1 MAKRDYYDVLGVGR
15 EAGDGDL
22 KKAYRRL
29 AMKHHPDRNPDNSK
43 AEQQFTEAKEAYEV
57 LSDEGKRAAY
67 NQFGHAG
74 VEGNAGTGGGAGA
87 AGFGDM
93 FGDIFGDI
101 FGAGGSGGRR
111 GRSARGADLRYELEL
126 TLEDAVRGSDSRIQ
140 VSTLVR
146 CDTCSGSG
154 AKPGTAPS
162 ACSTCAGQGQV
173 RMQQGFFSIQQ
184 TCPQCSGSGRVITSP
199 CGECSG
205 QGRVQKRKTLQVKV
219 PAGVDDGDQI
229 RLAGEGESGAAGI
242 AAGDLYV
249 LIRLKSHSIFSR
261 DGDNLYCEMPVSF
274 AAAALGGNIDIPTLS
289 GRANLKI
296 PAESQSERVFRLRG
310 KGVRNVRSGSVG
322 DLYCKVKVETPVN
335 LTRRQKEVL
344 SEFEE
349 LTNGG
354 GGRHSPRQN
363 SGSGKL
369 KSFFEDLGS

>member
-57 LSDEGKRAAY
+57 LSDGEKRAAY

-74 VEGNAGTGGGAGA
+74 VEGNAGMGGGAGA
-87 AGFGDM
+87 AGFGD
-93 FGDIFGDI
+93 IFGDI
-101 FGAGGSGGRR
+101 FGASAGASGGRR

-140 VSTLVR
+140 VPTLVR

-162 ACSTCAGQGQV
+162 SCSTCAGQGQV

-242 AAGDLYV
+242 PAGDLYV

-274 AAAALGGNIDIPTLS
+274 AAAALGGNIGIPTLS

-354 GGRHSPRQN
+354 DSRHSPRQN
-363 SGSGKL
+363 SWSGKL
-369 KSFFEDLGS
+369 KSFFEDLVS

>member
-1 MAKRDYYDVLGVGR
+1 MDKRDYYEVLGSSR
-15 EAGDGDL
+15 NASESDL

-29 AMKHHPDRNPDNSK
+29 AMKYHPDRNPDDAQ
-43 AEQQFTEAKEAYEV
+43 AEKQFKEAKEAYEV
-57 LSDEGKRAAY
+57 LSDQQKRAAY
-67 NQFGHAG
+67 DQFGHAG
-74 VEGNAGTGGGAGA
+74 VDPSAGAGAGAGA
-87 AGFGDM
+87 AG

-101 FGAGGSGGRR
+101 FGGAAGRPGH
-111 GRSARGADLRYELEL
+111 ARGSDLQYKMELS
-126 TLEDAVRGSDSRIQ
+126 LEDAVRGIENRIR
-140 VSTLVR
+140 VPTMVR

-154 AKPGTAPS
+154 AKPGTSPS
-162 ACSTCAGQGQV
+162 SCSTCGGQGQV

-184 TCPQCSGSGRVITSP
+184 TCPQCSGRGSVITSP

-205 QGRVQKRKTLQVKV
+205 QGRVQKSKTLQVKV

-229 RLAGEGESGAAGI
+229 RLAGEGEIGAAGI
-242 AAGDLYV
+242 PAGDLYV
-249 LIRLKSHSIFSR
+249 LIRLKSHPIFSR
-261 DGDNLYCEMPVSF
+261 DSDNLYCEMPVSF
-274 AAAALGGNIDIPTLS
+274 ATATLGGNIDIPTLS

-363 SGSGKL
+363 SWSGKL
-369 KSFFEDLGS
+369 KSFFEDLVS

>member
-74 VEGNAGTGGGAGA
+74 VEGNAGMGGGAGA
-87 AGFGDM
+87 AG

-101 FGAGGSGGRR
+101 FGAGASGGRR

-140 VSTLVR
+140 VPTLVR

-162 ACSTCAGQGQV
+162 SCSTCAGQGQV

-242 AAGDLYV
+242 PAGDLYV

-354 GGRHSPRQN
+354 DSRHSPRQN
-363 SGSGKL
+363 SWSGKL
-369 KSFFEDLGS
+369 KSFFEDLVS